1 MSWRLKLSLVTE
13 VEYTFTAIVGHLTT
27 HTHIYMVTDS
37 PVTGGRRYQ
46 TVTPT
51 ARQVVT
57 VTLNLL
63 DQDLVNEDDPIR

>member
-27 HTHIYMVTDS
+27 HTHTYMVTI
-37 PVTGGRRYQ
+37 
-46 TVTPT
+46 TPT

-63 DQDLVNEDDPIR
+63 DQNLVNEDDPIR

>member
-27 HTHIYMVTDS
+27 QTHTHTYMVAI
-37 PVTGGRRYQ
+37 
-46 TVTPT
+46 TPT
-51 ARQVVT
+51 ARRVVT